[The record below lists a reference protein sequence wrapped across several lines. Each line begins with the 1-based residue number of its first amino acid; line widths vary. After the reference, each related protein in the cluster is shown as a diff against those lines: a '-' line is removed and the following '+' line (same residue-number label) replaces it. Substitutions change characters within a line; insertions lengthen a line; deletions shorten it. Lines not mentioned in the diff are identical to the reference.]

1 MNKWDL
7 NFKILGYHKTNH
19 IIYQIHVICNK
30 KSELAFCE
38 GFEEILHYGMMRCC
52 SLCVCVCS
60 LGIYFWEHLEL
71 RNLANVSLGT
81 FVIDFQKS

>member
-52 SLCVCVCS
+52 SLSS
-60 LGIYFWEHLEL
+60 LFVK
-71 RNLANVSLGT
+71 VSK
-81 FVIDFQKS
+81 KSFTMG